1 MSEVP
6 KSVLDEMVRVIVD
19 AIDPERI
26 IMFGS
31 HARGNAGPDS
41 DVDILVVD
49 PKPYNEN
56 RSRISLFEKLLRRL
70 LFFPFP
76 LDLLLYSKDEVE
88 DWKDSRHH
96 VIGTAIREGKVL
108 YERG

>member
-6 KSVLDEMVRVIVD
+6 KSVLDEMVRVIV
-19 AIDPERI
+19 
-26 IMFGS
+26 GS

-88 DWKDSRHH
+88 DWKDSRLH